1 MPESQQQATIP
12 KAIRIRALNVA
23 AVPLSS
29 ARGRGD
35 MITLFECWNGG
46 MVQWDR
52 ITPPQFAFAFP
63 AASPELVTFF
73 QLSGR
78 IGEVLTG
85 AEWLLNIGGQ
95 LFDIPNFPPDEV
107 NTFAQGVR
115 ASMGYACIPVPFQL
129 GNIFSGF
136 VTIPVALWVNL
147 QTGRADMFNP
157 MTGPVLGQQLLQPQM
172 QGWPG
177 QGAKAFASFPATM
190 PTLSAPGSIPQLGP
204 APAGGIAVNLTA
216 KGEVHGG
223 GAKNTLES
231 IAKIAEGVGQIA
243 NFLSGILPR
252 SGSGNGA

>member
-1 MPESQQQATIP
+1 
-12 KAIRIRALNVA
+12 
-23 AVPLSS
+23 
-29 ARGRGD
+29 

-63 AASPELVTFF
+63 AASPDLVKFF

-107 NTFAQGVR
+107 NSFAQGVR
-115 ASMGYACIPVPFQL
+115 ASMGYACVPVPFQL
-129 GNIFSGF
+129 GNVFSGF
-136 VTIPVALWVNL
+136 ITIPVAVWLNL

-157 MTGPVLGQQLLQPQM
+157 MTGPIVGQQLLPPQM
-172 QGWPG
+172 PGWPG
-177 QGAKAFASFPATM
+177 SGPNAFANVPAADPTQAFRGTM
-190 PTLSAPGSIPQLGP
+190 PHLGP
-204 APAGGIAVNLTA
+204 TPASAMAVNLTT
-216 KGEVHGG
+216 KGEVQGG

-231 IAKIAEGVGQIA
+231 IAKIAEGAGRIA
-243 NFLSGILPR
+243 DFLGVILPR
-252 SGSGNGA
+252 SGAGSSG

>member
-1 MPESQQQATIP
+1 
-12 KAIRIRALNVA
+12 
-23 AVPLSS
+23 
-29 ARGRGD
+29 

-115 ASMGYACIPVPFQL
+115 ASMGYACVPVPFQL
-129 GNIFSGF
+129 GNMFSGF
-136 VTIPVALWVNL
+136 ITIPVALWVNL

-157 MTGPVLGQQLLQPQM
+157 MTGPVLGQQLLPPQM
-172 QGWPG
+172 PGWPG
-177 QGAKAFASFPATM
+177 QGPPAVATFPGAM
-190 PTLSAPGSIPQLGP
+190 PVPTAPGSVPQHGP
-204 APAGGIAVNLTA
+204 APASRMAVNLSA
-216 KGEVHGG
+216 QGEVRGG
-223 GAKNTLES
+223 GAKTTLES
-231 IAKIAEGVGQIA
+231 IAKIAEGAGQIA
-243 NFLSGILPR
+243 SFLSGILPR
-252 SGSGNGA
+252 SGSGTGA